1 MNPKGK
7 LYIVP
12 TPVGN
17 LKDIT
22 IRAIEVLN
30 QVDYILAEDTRTSKT
45 LLQHYHITTPLKS
58 YHAFN
63 EHAVSHNILKNLS
76 EGKTLALI
84 TDAGTPAISDPGY
97 LIVKLCIENNIPVE
111 CLPGPT
117 AFVPALVCSG
127 KPIHH
132 FLFIGFLPAKKGRQS
147 KLQELAQYPYTIV
160 LYESPHKL
168 LRTLEDLKNVLG
180 SEQHISV
187 SREISKLYEEHIRGP
202 IDAVIQHFQVHPPK
216 GEFVLVI

>member
-1 MNPKGK
+1 M

-12 TPVGN
+12 TPIGN

-22 IRAIEVLN
+22 FRAIEILQSVN
-30 QVDYILAEDTRTSKT
+30 YILAEDTRTSKP
-45 LLQHYHITTPLKS
+45 LLQHYNISTSLKS

-63 EHAVSHNILKNLS
+63 EHHILNQIIADLKSGLNI
-76 EGKTLALI
+76 ALI
-84 TDAGTPAISDPGY
+84 SDAGTPAISDPGY
-97 LIVKLCIENNIPVE
+97 LLVKHCIENNIKVE
-111 CLPGPT
+111 CLPGAT

-147 KLQELAQYPYTIV
+147 KLKEIAQFPYTIV

-168 LRTLEDLKNVLG
+168 LKTLEDLKEIFGENK
-180 SEQHISV
+180 HISI
-187 SREISKLYEEHIRGP
+187 SREISKVYEEHLRGS
-202 IDAVIQHFQVHPPK
+202 IIELIQHFSQNPPK
-216 GEFVLVI
+216 GELVIVI

>member
-1 MNPKGK
+1 M

-12 TPVGN
+12 TPIGN

-22 IRAIEVLN
+22 FRAIEILQSVN
-30 QVDYILAEDTRTSKT
+30 YILAEDTRTSKP
-45 LLQHYHITTPLKS
+45 LLQHYNISTSLKS

-63 EHAVSHNILKNLS
+63 EHHILNQIIADLKSGLNI
-76 EGKTLALI
+76 ALI
-84 TDAGTPAISDPGY
+84 SDAGTPAISDPGY
-97 LIVKLCIENNIPVE
+97 LLVKHCIENNIKVE
-111 CLPGPT
+111 CLPGAT

-147 KLQELAQYPYTIV
+147 KLKEIAQFPYTIV

-168 LRTLEDLKNVLG
+168 LKTLEDLKEIFGENKY
-180 SEQHISV
+180 ISI
-187 SREISKLYEEHIRGP
+187 SREISKVYEEHLRGS
-202 IDAVIQHFQVHPPK
+202 IIELIQHFSQNPPK
-216 GEFVLVI
+216 GELVIVI

>member
-1 MNPKGK
+1 M

-12 TPVGN
+12 TPIGN

-22 IRAIEVLN
+22 FRAIEILQSVN
-30 QVDYILAEDTRTSKT
+30 YILAEDTRTSKP
-45 LLQHYHITTPLKS
+45 LLQHYNISTPLKS

-63 EHAVSHNILKNLS
+63 EHHILNQIIADLKSGLNI
-76 EGKTLALI
+76 ALI
-84 TDAGTPAISDPGY
+84 SDAGTPAISDPGY
-97 LIVKLCIENNIPVE
+97 LLVKHCIENNIKVE
-111 CLPGPT
+111 CLPGAT

-147 KLQELAQYPYTIV
+147 KLKEIAQFPYTIV

-168 LRTLEDLKNVLG
+168 LKTLEDLKEIFGENKY
-180 SEQHISV
+180 ISI
-187 SREISKLYEEHIRGP
+187 SREISKVYEEHLRGS
-202 IDAVIQHFQVHPPK
+202 IIELIQHFSQNPPK
-216 GEFVLVI
+216 GELVIVI

>member
-1 MNPKGK
+1 M

-12 TPVGN
+12 TPIGN

-22 IRAIEVLN
+22 IRAIETLQSVH
-30 QVDYILAEDTRTSKT
+30 YILAEDTRTSKP
-45 LLQHYHITTPLKS
+45 LLQHYNISTPLKS

-63 EHAVSHNILKNLS
+63 EHHILNTIINDLKNGLHI
-76 EGKTLALI
+76 ALI
-84 TDAGTPAISDPGY
+84 SDAGTPAISDPGY
-97 LIVKLCIENNIPVE
+97 LLVKHCIENNIKVE

-132 FLFIGFLPAKKGRQS
+132 FVFIGFLPPKKGRQS
-147 KLQELAQYPYTIV
+147 KLEEISKLPYTVV

-168 LRTLEDLKNVLG
+168 IKTLNDLQTIYGPDKT
-180 SEQHISV
+180 ISI
-187 SREISKLYEEHIRGP
+187 SREISKMFEEHLRGT
-202 IDAVIQHFQVHPPK
+202 IQEIIAHFSTHPPK
-216 GEFVLVI
+216 GELVIVI

>member
-1 MNPKGK
+1 M

-12 TPVGN
+12 TPIGN

-22 IRAIEVLN
+22 IRAIEVL
-30 QVDYILAEDTRTSKT
+30 QSVDYILAEDTRTSRP
-45 LLQHYHITTPLKS
+45 LLQHYNISTPLKS

-63 EHAVSHNILKNLS
+63 EHQIIQNIIAELKSGLNI
-76 EGKTLALI
+76 ALI

-97 LIVKLCIENNIPVE
+97 LIVKHCIDNSIQVQ
-111 CLPGPT
+111 CLPGAT

-127 KPIHH
+127 LPLHH

-147 KLQELAQYPYTIV
+147 KLKEISQLPYTIV

-168 LRTLEDLKNVLG
+168 LKTLEDLKSVYGG
-180 SEQHISV
+180 SRKISI
-187 SREISKLYEEHIRGP
+187 SREISKLYEEHLHTT
-202 IDAVIQHFQVHPPK
+202 IDEHIQHFSTHPPK
-216 GEFVLVI
+216 GEFVIVI

>member
-1 MNPKGK
+1 M

-12 TPVGN
+12 TPIGN

-22 IRAIEVLN
+22 FRAIEVL
-30 QVDYILAEDTRTSKT
+30 QSVDYILAEDTRTSKP
-45 LLQHYHITTPLKS
+45 LLQHFNINTPLHS

-63 EHAVSHNILKNLS
+63 EHNIVEKIIDDLKNNRNI
-76 EGKTLALI
+76 ALI
-84 TDAGTPAISDPGY
+84 SDAGTPAISDPGY
-97 LIVKLCIENNIPVE
+97 LLVKHCIENNIQVQ

-127 KPIHH
+127 LPIHH

-147 KLQELAQYPYTIV
+147 KLKELQQLPYTIV

-168 LRTLEDLKNVLG
+168 LSTLKDLKNTFG
-180 SEQHISV
+180 GDRKISI
-187 SREISKLYEEHIRGP
+187 SREISKIFEEHLHKT
-202 IDAVIQHFQVHPPK
+202 IDEMIEHFTKHRPK
-216 GEFVLVI
+216 GEFVIVI